1 MIPSL
6 VERML
11 DGDRRALARLF
22 TLLEQDRRNLAAIVG
37 RLPSGEARAHC
48 VGVTGP
54 PGAGKSTLIDALSVP
69 IRRRGDTIGVLVV
82 DPTSPYTGGA
92 VLGDRIRM
100 QSRRDDAGVFIR
112 SLATRGA
119 RGGLSPVVGAGIR
132 LLEAAGMDYVLVET
146 VGVGQTD
153 LDVRGLADTVV
164 VTLVPDGGDSIQA
177 MKAGLSEI
185 ADLFVVNKA
194 DRPGADRLA
203 AHVAASLEL
212 DPAGSPW
219 RPPVLELQAHRGVG
233 VPALW
238 DAIARHRQAVDSS
251 ALLERRRA
259 SPGAAGAGL
268 GPDLRGGGP
277 ARRSA
282 VRRRRPAGDG
292 ATGRIGRRRP
302 LLGGRSAREPCWRS
316 SSGEAEGFDM

>member
-1 MIPSL
+1 
-6 VERML
+6 ML
-11 DGDRRALARLF
+11 DGNRRALARLF

-69 IRRRGDTIGVLVV
+69 IRRRGDAIGVLVV
-82 DPTSPYTGGA
+82 DPTSPYSGGA

-100 QSRRDDAGVFIR
+100 QSRRDDEGVFIR

-146 VGVGQTD
+146 VGVGQTE

-185 ADLFVVNKA
+185 ADVFVVNKA
-194 DRPGADRLA
+194 DRPGAGRLA

-212 DPAGSPW
+212 DPPGSPW

-238 DAIARHRQAVDSS
+238 DAIARHRQAVGSS
-251 ALLERRRA
+251 ALLGRRRRA
-259 SPGAAGAGL
+259 RARQELASALAYAVE
-268 GPDLRGGGP
+268 GP

-282 VRRRRPAGDG
+282 VRRRRPCGRWRSG
-292 ATGRIGRRRP
+292 SNRATPTPTRWPRR
-302 LLGGRSAREPCWRS
+302 RSAREPCWRS

>member
-11 DGDRRALARLF
+11 DGNRRALARLF

-69 IRRRGDTIGVLVV
+69 IRRRGDTLGVLVV
-82 DPTSPYTGGA
+82 DPTSPYSGGA

-153 LDVRGLADTVV
+153 LDVRGLAETVV

-177 MKAGLSEI
+177 MKAGLTEI
-185 ADLFVVNKA
+185 ADVFVVNKA
-194 DRPGADRLA
+194 DRPGAGRLA
-203 AHVAASLEL
+203 AHVTASLEL
-212 DPAGSPW
+212 DPPGSPW

-238 DAIARHRQAVDSS
+238 DAIARHRQAIDSS
-251 ALLERRRA
+251 ALL
-259 SPGAAGAGL
+259 
-268 GPDLRGGGP
+268 
-277 ARRSA
+277 
-282 VRRRRPAGDG
+282 
-292 ATGRIGRRRP
+292 
-302 LLGGRSAREPCWRS
+302 
-316 SSGEAEGFDM
+316 